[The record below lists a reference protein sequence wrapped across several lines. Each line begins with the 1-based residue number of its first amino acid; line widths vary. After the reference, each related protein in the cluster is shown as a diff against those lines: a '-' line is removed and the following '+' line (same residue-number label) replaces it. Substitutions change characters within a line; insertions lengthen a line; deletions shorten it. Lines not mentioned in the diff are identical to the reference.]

1 MSDCIH
7 VEFQPATMAVP
18 NILEVIGDSGFWLRG
33 LRLIPCG
40 GEQRATLTVELDGYS
55 ERSELSTLRDDL
67 LRLESIIEVI
77 HRAQPRG

>member
-7 VEFQPATMAVP
+7 VEFQPDTTAVP
-18 NILEVIGDSGFWLRG
+18 NILEVIGDAGFWLRG

-40 GEQRATLTVELDGYS
+40 GEQRATLTVELDGYGDGC
-55 ERSELSTLRDDL
+55 ELDALRDDL

-77 HRAQPRG
+77 HRAKSRR